1 MLARS
6 VRSGLVETYHDGV
19 VAICDRS
26 GTLVASSGDIDR
38 SFYLRSAA
46 KPFQAWVSQQSGA
59 GLRPV
64 ELALACASHRGH
76 PAQVAIVESML
87 AGRGLTESDLR
98 CPAGWPL
105 SPLAA
110 RRLFAAGHDRPRR
123 VWHNCSG
130 KHAGFLRACVDRG
143 WPTDGYL
150 DPGHPLQ
157 REIVGFVS
165 EAGRFDVEPVGV
177 DGCGAP
183 VLRTNA
189 RAMATLFA
197 TLGTASSLGE
207 VFTAMHRYPALI
219 SGNGE
224 GDAVIATVVNGVAK
238 GGAQGCLGIGLTSGY
253 GVAVKTWDGIHDVAV
268 VAAAAALD
276 AIGALSDNALHR
288 LVGLAR
294 PVVFGGGQPVGE
306 IEPMLELGLA

>member
-6 VRSGLVETYHDGV
+6 VRSGLVETYHEGV
-19 VAICDRS
+19 VAVCDPS
-26 GTLVASSGDIDR
+26 GSLVASSGDIDR
-38 SFYLRSAA
+38 PFFLRSAA

-76 PAQVAIVESML
+76 PAQVAVVESML

-98 CPAGWPL
+98 CPADWPL
-105 SPLAA
+105 SPPAA

-165 EAGRFDVEPVGV
+165 DAGRFDVEPVGV

-189 RAMATLFA
+189 RAMATLYA
-197 TLGTASSLGE
+197 TLGTVPSLGE

-238 GGAQGCLGIGLTSGY
+238 GGAQGCLGIGLASGY

-268 VAAAAALD
+268 VAAVAALD
-276 AIGALSDNALHR
+276 AIGALCDNASHC
-288 LVGLAR
+288 LVGRAR
-294 PVVFGGGQPVGE
+294 PVVSGGGQPVGE
-306 IEPMLELGLA
+306 IEPTLDLGLA